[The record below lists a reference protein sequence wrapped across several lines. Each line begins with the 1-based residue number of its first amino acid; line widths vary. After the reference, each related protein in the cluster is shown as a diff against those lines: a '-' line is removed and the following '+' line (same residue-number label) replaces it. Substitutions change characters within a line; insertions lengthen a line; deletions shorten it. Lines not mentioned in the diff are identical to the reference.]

1 MNDNQ
6 LLPYTIKGKQLDS
19 NMLSLD
25 SKGQKLIWRTDK
37 SQSEI
42 ESILQKIHTKIQ
54 C

>member
-25 SKGQKLIWRTDK
+25 LRDK
-37 SQSEI
+37 AYLAE
-42 ESILQKIHTKIQ
+42 K
-54 C
+54 